1 MTPGSTPGSL
11 DPRTTAARPDLAAA
25 HLRGQVEAQ
34 RFVVGEPFTVGVD
47 VLDLKKRPR
56 PDAPLD
62 TQLLYGE
69 TLVVFEDDDGWGWA
83 QADRDGYVGYVA
95 MSALDR
101 GAAPATHRV
110 IVKRAHIY
118 PAPDM
123 KQPAIGTLPLDGRV
137 KVEGIRGAFVEIKG
151 RGFVVASH
159 VAPLA
164 EGFRDP
170 VAVAEGLLGTPY
182 LWGGRSPLGVDCS
195 GLIQLAFSMAGLSLP
210 RDTDMQV
217 TLGSAVSTDA
227 SLAGLRRGDLVF
239 WPGHVGVMIDGA
251 TLLHA
256 NAHHMLVAAEPL
268 AIARDRI
275 AAGGAALSAIR
286 RLHHP
291 ADRAISN

>member
-1 MTPGSTPGSL
+1 MRSAL
-11 DPRTTAARPDLAAA
+11 DPRTTAARPDIAAA
-25 HLRGQVEAQ
+25 HLRGRVQAE
-34 RFVVGEPFTVGVD
+34 RFVDGEPFTVGID

-69 TLVVFEDDDGWGWA
+69 TLVVYEDDNGWGWA

-101 GAAPATHRV
+101 GATPATHRV
-110 IVKRAHIY
+110 IVRRAHVY

-123 KQPAIGTLPLDGRV
+123 KQPVIGALPLDGRV
-137 KVEGIRGAFVEIKG
+137 RVEGTRGAFVEIKG

-159 VAPLA
+159 VAPIDRSVDQAL
-164 EGFRDP
+164 GDP
-170 VAVAEGLLGTPY
+170 VAVAEGLIGTPY
-182 LWGGRSPLGVDCS
+182 LWGGRSPLGIDCS
-195 GLIQLAFSMAGLSLP
+195 GLVQLAFSVTGTILP

-217 TLGSAVSTDA
+217 TLGSAVATDA

-239 WPGHVGVMIDGA
+239 WPGHVGVMSDEA

-268 AIARDRI
+268 RLARDRI
-275 AAGGAALSAIR
+275 AAGGAVLSSIR
-286 RLHHP
+286 RLRH
-291 ADRAISN
+291 ATNFSIGN